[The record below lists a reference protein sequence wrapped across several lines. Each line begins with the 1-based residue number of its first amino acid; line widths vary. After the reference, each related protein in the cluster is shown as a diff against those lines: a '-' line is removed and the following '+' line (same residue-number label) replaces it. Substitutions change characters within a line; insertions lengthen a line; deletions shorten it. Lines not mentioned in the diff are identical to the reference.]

1 MHLVAIGTFRTWRD
15 VRPESAMHTK
25 ADIRRLLQIYEFT
38 PQGVAAAGKAE
49 RTMDGMK
56 ERAICPSCQSVA
68 TDVVDLDPKSKPEC
82 ALSRAH
88 QRGVSRSSRT
98 LARDAVDASGAFDES
113 ADCGRRSRVV
123 LTPRRW
129 RSSSAQETVPD
140 DGDKQAR
147 SPGRARR
154 KPLKPLRAGM
164 PGVAAYPW

>member
-1 MHLVAIGTFRTWRD
+1 MPRHLWQRPALRRRHVKQRSSHTRERNQRTANAQNGALRS
-15 VRPESAMHTK
+15 RPEEFRNRIRTK

-129 RSSSAQETVPD
+129 RSSW
-140 DGDKQAR
+140 
-147 SPGRARR
+147 R
-154 KPLKPLRAGM
+154 KVFR
-164 PGVAAYPW
+164 